1 VVPTLFILATAFLLV
16 NAVVDPSSRWPTLGV
31 LGAIALGVPVYYA
44 TAGRRRAAEAAVEH
58 S

>member
-1 VVPTLFILATAFLLV
+1 VVPSLFIVATAFLLV

-31 LGAIALGVPVYYA
+31 LGAIALGIPIYYT
-44 TAGRRRAAEAAVEH
+44 TANRRRAAETVVEH